1 MLFRSFSLYCSCLSF
16 SFSRR
21 RCRFSN
27 VSYLRCRF
35 SYAASDVSAGSCSW
49 GSAWRFTENQYRT
62 LIRGGGTNVFC
73 HSWPKPPPDA
83 GVLVQLRE
91 LGGLD
96 ELLLA
101 VRRLDFRLVEV
112 AAIRV
117 GVDLGLERGRVGGGG
132 DEGRVGGEQES
143 GVCGDKGFILD
154 CGQ

>member
-1 MLFRSFSLYCSCLSF
+1 M
-16 SFSRR
+16 
-21 RCRFSN
+21 
-27 VSYLRCRF
+27 
-35 SYAASDVSAGSCSW
+35 
-49 GSAWRFTENQYRT
+49 
-62 LIRGGGTNVFC
+62 RGGGTNVFC
-73 HSWPKPPPDA
+73 HSWPEPPPDA

-91 LGGLD
+91 LGGLY

-101 VRRLDFRLVEV
+101 VRRLYFWLVEV

-143 GVCGDKGFILD
+143 GACGDKGFVLD